1 MEEATEPEK
10 EIAAVLLEVEPEEM
24 LENPMELEKEPDT
37 FDKAWNH
44 FDPKKR
50 TKWRKTV
57 RKEFHDMNVRQVWE
71 VIDRSE
77 LPGDK
82 DA

>member
-1 MEEATEPEK
+1 
-10 EIAAVLLEVEPEEM
+10 M

-37 FDKAWNH
+37 FDKVWNH
-44 FDPKKR
+44 CDPKKR
-50 TKWRKTV
+50 AKWKEAV

-77 LPGDK
+77 LPGDRRCVK
-82 DA
+82 CKWVLKIKRNGFIVQD